1 MLWELLSKT
10 KLPLFKFVRYDLK
23 YSKPYKLVV
32 NGLYKSSKK
41 FPPKLLNFHINGGK
55 IIKKYNIKFINI
67 NLINIFFLKLKKIN
81 KKRQKIGTQKRMKI
95 LLEYLKIKIVE
106 HNNNIIVSKFLFTF
120 YYTIL

>member
-1 MLWELLSKT
+1 M
-10 KLPLFKFVRYDLK
+10 FKFVRYDLK

-41 FPPKLLNFHINGGK
+41 VSTKLLNFHINGGK

-67 NLINIFFLKLKKIN
+67 NLINIFFLKLKN
-81 KKRQKIGTQKRMKI
+81 QQKRQKDRHSKRMKI
-95 LLEYLKIKIVE
+95 LLEYLNKIVE

-120 YYTIL
+120 LLYNSLIIIKKTKT